1 MLFTMRRKKSLFFGL
16 LSMLFIIQPSFSDVP
31 EPVTIEESLAAG
43 FKVSNSLAA
52 SQQAFV
58 VARQAV
64 AAANAANELNGNF
77 ALSGSNAQSDSKSTS
92 GGFVSSTGLTATL
105 SLSKR
110 IYDSGESKT
119 KFQVAEFDLEKA
131 RNEYFLAEQNVL
143 FDVISAHLDVL
154 SAQKAYTKHRSNR
167 KGQERTGKDRKG

>member
-1 MLFTMRRKKSLFFGL
+1 MLFTMRRTKSLFFGL
-16 LSMLFIIQPSFSDVP
+16 LSMVLIIQPSFPGVL

-43 FKVSNSLAA
+43 LKVSNSLAA

-64 AAANAANELNGNF
+64 AAAKAANELNGNF

-119 KFQVAEFDLEKA
+119 KLQVAELDLEKA
-131 RNEYFLAEQNVL
+131 RNEYYLQNRM
-143 FDVISAHLDVL
+143 SY
-154 SAQKAYTKHRSNR
+154 SM
-167 KGQERTGKDRKG
+167 